1 MEKKT
6 FLDKLFHV
14 ITIAGT
20 AILMNLLFL
29 VSCLP
34 VVTIGQAWCG
44 LVGAIRYNIRGDK
57 WFEGFK
63 AGFCHRFLRG
73 TIAWCVMLPV
83 NVYMLLDLQYAY
95 VGGYIVPMIAAAIMF
110 CLTAMLTTALLILN
124 VYVPTKISLWV
135 KNAANMVFKSPLML
149 LAAAVANWLPV
160 LLFLLFPLGFFYA
173 IMIFIAA
180 YFSMS
185 ALCATFALK
194 EPLTLYL
201 LEARAN
207 GTLLVEEGKIKQT
220 TDKDEEE

>member
-1 MEKKT
+1 
-6 FLDKLFHV
+6 
-14 ITIAGT
+14 
-20 AILMNLLFL
+20 
-29 VSCLP
+29 
-34 VVTIGQAWCG
+34 
-44 LVGAIRYNIRGDK
+44 
-57 WFEGFK
+57 
-63 AGFCHRFLRG
+63 
-73 TIAWCVMLPV
+73 
-83 NVYMLLDLQYAY
+83 
-95 VGGYIVPMIAAAIMF
+95 
-110 CLTAMLTTALLILN
+110 MLTTALLILN

-194 EPLTLYL
+194 EPLMLYL

-207 GTLLVEEGKIKQT
+207 GTLLVEEGKIKEAM
-220 TDKDEEE
+220 DKDEEE